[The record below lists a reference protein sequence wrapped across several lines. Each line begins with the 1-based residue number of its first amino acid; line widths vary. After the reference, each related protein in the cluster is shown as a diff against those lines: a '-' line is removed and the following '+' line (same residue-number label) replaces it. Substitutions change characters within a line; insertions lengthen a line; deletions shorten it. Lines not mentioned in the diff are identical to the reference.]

1 MGRAAR
7 AAVGLIVL
15 LTASPAAASDV
26 TAAGGQR
33 LGHPRD
39 RFPLAVQVE
48 AGAGPAIESAVRQA
62 IADWNALFQELF
74 GLAAFARRD
83 DGPPAVL
90 VGLGRV
96 ASSQARAETE
106 LGGDDRGVLRLPV
119 RITLTE
125 VGPIGQTPADVVLF
139 QIVAH
144 ELGHALGLLHAN
156 DPASLMCCDD
166 GAIDLGNATVR
177 AAYVAARR
185 HPAVRSAAAQLAEH
199 YRAFWQSP

>member
-7 AAVGLIVL
+7 AALGLIVL
-15 LTASPAAASDV
+15 LTASPAVASDV
-26 TAAGGQR
+26 TAPGGQR

-39 RFPLAVQVE
+39 RFPLGVRLE
-48 AGAGPAIESAVRQA
+48 APAGPALELAVRRA
-62 IADWNALFQELF
+62 IGEWNTLFQELF
-74 GLAAFARRD
+74 GVAAFAWRD
-83 DGPPAVL
+83 TDPAGVL
-90 VGLGRV
+90 VGMGGVGSAR
-96 ASSQARAETE
+96 ARAETE
-106 LGGDDRGVLRLPV
+106 LDADERGVLRLPV

-125 VGPIGQTPADVVLF
+125 TGPIGQTPADVVLF

-166 GAIDLGNATVR
+166 GALDLGNATVR

-199 YRAFWQSP
+199 YRAFWTSP